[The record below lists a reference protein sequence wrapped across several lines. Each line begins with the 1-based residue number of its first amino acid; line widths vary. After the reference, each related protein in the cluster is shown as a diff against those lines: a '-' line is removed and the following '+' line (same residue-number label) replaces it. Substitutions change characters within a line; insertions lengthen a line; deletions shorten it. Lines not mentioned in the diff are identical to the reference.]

1 MRLETMDMPPRG
13 KSTLAAP
20 LCVAGL
26 AVALDY
32 LLASPLVGA
41 GYGVRGV
48 LALCLAA
55 APLLSGRDEHVLP
68 RWGRVRPSLLWLAR
82 FLGILLPAALLFT
95 VLTILLCRAMGWKL
109 NVFPL
114 AIASLDSAPAFVF
127 HGLVAAPI
135 VEEFI
140 YRGVIHGRL
149 RQGMGP
155 FLAVA
160 LAGPIFWVLHW
171 LDRGG
176 VSPPNHLLAGW
187 ILAWAFER
195 TGSLLTPTLLHALGN
210 GALLFLDLLWYRWP
224 GLFE

>member
-1 MRLETMDMPPRG
+1 MDIPPRG
-13 KSTLAAP
+13 KSTRAAP
-20 LCVAGL
+20 LLVASL
-26 AVALDY
+26 AVVLDY
-32 LLASPLVGA
+32 VLASPLVGA
-41 GYGVRGV
+41 GYGVRGLAA

-55 APLLSGRDEHVLP
+55 APLLSGRDEDVLP

-82 FLGILLPAALLFT
+82 FLGILVPAALLFT
-95 VLTILLCRAMGWKL
+95 VLTILLCHAMGWRL
-109 NVFPL
+109 NVFPMT
-114 AIASLDSAPAFVF
+114 IASLDRAPGFVF

-135 VEEFI
+135 VEELI

-149 RQGMGP
+149 RKGLGP

-195 TGSLLTPTLLHALGN
+195 TGSLLAPTLLHALGN
-210 GALLFLDLLWYRWP
+210 AVLLSLDLLWYRWP
-224 GLFE
+224 GLFG